1 MRDKRSC
8 YDAFALSL
16 FRKMILEEEKKK
28 IARRLFEL
36 TDLSIRQIAEIVELS
51 EKKLRQEFYL
61 LKRQKAKY
69 LLSTEESKV
78 DRLFRSIDRN
88 LQNTNDFNKDL

>member
-1 MRDKRSC
+1 MRDKHSC

-28 IARRLFEL
+28 IARRLFDL
-36 TDLSIRQIAEIVELS
+36 TDLSIRQIAEIVGLP
-51 EKKLRQEFYL
+51 EKKLQQEFYL

-78 DRLFRSIDRN
+78 DRLFRSINQNLRN
-88 LQNTNDFNKDL
+88 TDNFNKDL